1 MPEPSDRPR
10 AHTAVWRAAD
20 FADAL
25 GSPQPGDVIRYADPH
40 TGIERGYEYA
50 SWTTP
55 VTTPGLGF
63 AELIASWN
71 ADTPP
76 GTFVRV
82 EARAHAGQRSSGWFV
97 LANWTSGDGAGDIAR
112 TTVDGQS
119 DALARV
125 DADTLVAAPD
135 VRFDRYE
142 LRATLLRP
150 HDADAAPTLRLLA
163 AVASVAPEGAQPVSV
178 PTAGVGV
185 VLDVPAYSQ
194 YVHRGHHAR
203 FGGGGASWCSPTS
216 VAMVLDFFG
225 AGPTP
230 AESAWADA
238 AGETR
243 PQVDHAARMTYDH
256 AYGGCGTWP
265 FNTAYAATRGLTAY
279 VTRLGD
285 LNDVGRLVDA
295 GQPVVVSIH
304 DASTLTGAGY
314 TTQGH
319 LLLIVG
325 FDAAGDVICHDPA
338 AHGTPSDAGVRVI
351 FRRDEFEREWLG
363 SGATAYVVRSQ
374 PAGDG
379 TATG

>member
-1 MPEPSDRPR
+1 MPEPSDHPR
-10 AHTAVWRAAD
+10 AHTALWRAAD

-25 GSPQPGDVIRYADPH
+25 QAPRPDAVTRYADPH
-40 TGIERGYEYA
+40 TGIERGYEAA

-55 VTTPGLGF
+55 VTTPGLDF
-63 AELIASWN
+63 TELIASWN

-82 EARAHAGQRSSGWFV
+82 EARAHAGDRSSGWFV
-97 LANWTSGDGAGDIAR
+97 LANWTSGDGPGDVAR

-125 DADTLVAAPD
+125 DADTLVAAPG

-150 HDADAAPTLRLLA
+150 PGADAAPTLRLLA
-163 AVASVAPEGAQPVSV
+163 AVASAPPDGTPAVST
-178 PTAGVGV
+178 PAAGVGV

-194 YVHRGHHAR
+194 YAHRGHHER
-203 FGGGGASWCSPTS
+203 YGGGGASWCSPTS

-225 AGPTP
+225 VGPSP

-238 AGETR
+238 AGEAR

-265 FNTAYAATRGLTAY
+265 FNTAYAATRGLDAY

-285 LNDVGRLVDA
+285 LNDVGRLVEA
-295 GQPVVVSIH
+295 GQPVVVSID
-304 DASTLTGAGY
+304 DASVLDGAGY

-325 FDAAGDVICHDPA
+325 FDAAGDVACHDPA
-338 AHGTPSDAGVRVI
+338 AHGTPSDAGVPVTY
-351 FRRDEFEREWLG
+351 RRDQFEPLWLR
-363 SGATAYVVRSQ
+363 SGGTAYVI
-374 PAGDG
+374 A
-379 TATG
+379 AH